1 MKRLVMAIALACVI
15 SSTAFAGIVHSTDEA
30 APAPLT
36 AGPTVTII
44 LTILSLVR

>member
-15 SSTAFAGIVHSTDEA
+15 SSTAFAGIVHSTD
-30 APAPLT
+30 APAPQ
-36 AGPTVTII
+36 ASSPAITIV